1 MLSKLLNFYTIFN
14 VGPIGTWLL
23 IKKQVIVCFN
33 DSFMPTSSGIIIMV
47 AWCFYKIFNN
57 FSFIQLCTKGQLLY
71 VGIFFIFT
79 ISSFLNSGFAALV
92 LYFKLKILMAF
103 SWIFSNFFD
112 WLTSV
117 LVGTKHSFPSP
128 HKRLI
133 PPLNN
138 NFHAITQ

>member
-1 MLSKLLNFYTIFN
+1 MLNFYTIFN
-14 VGPIGTWLL
+14 VRPIGTWLL

-103 SWIFSNFFD
+103 SWIFSIFLID
-112 WLTSV
+112 WL
-117 LVGTKHSFPSP
+117 LRWLAPNIHF
-128 HKRLI
+128 
-133 PPLNN
+133 PPLTKGW
-138 NFHAITQ
+138 FPHWITIFML